1 MPNCPHC
8 KIELPEQDFNVATDK
23 AYCRLCK
30 KTFTF
35 NEAVTA
41 PGRKFNPG
49 SPPAH
54 VTVVDRGDGAVLSYR
69 KIPWFVFLVIPFAA
83 IWVGVMTTV
92 IAKEV
97 MKKGFGPEI
106 FFFFP
111 VAIAVVVMFGG
122 IIFMLFGRT
131 EIREKSDGLEFFT
144 GAFGFGRRKMIRFSE
159 IDHAKVTT
167 CGVNNMGGRQP
178 MRIRVCKKDGNSIG
192 VCHFIGEDGADYFCS
207 FINSKR

>member
-1 MPNCPHC
+1 MPKCPHC

-35 NEAVTA
+35 NEAVAA

-54 VTVVDRGDGAVLSYR
+54 VRVVDYGNGMVLSYR
-69 KIPWFVFLVIPFAA
+69 KIPWFAFLLIPFAA
-83 IWVGVMTTV
+83 IWIGVMTTV
-92 IAKEV
+92 IAKEL
-97 MKKGFGPEI
+97 MKKGFGPEM

-111 VAIAVVVMFGG
+111 FLIAVVAMLGV

-131 EIREKSDGLEFFT
+131 EIRERPDALDFFT
-144 GAFGFGRRKMIRFSE
+144 GAFGFGRRKIIKFSE
-159 IDHAKVTT
+159 IDHAMVATYA
-167 CGVNNMGGRQP
+167 VNNMRGQQA
-178 MRIRVCKKDGNSIG
+178 MRIRVCKKDGNSVS
-192 VCHFIGEDGADYFCS
+192 VCHFIGEDAADYFCG
-207 FINSKR
+207 FINFRR